1 LLSAL
6 LKDLAMNRVI
16 VFTRTKH
23 GANKVAEHL
32 SRTGE
37 VAEAIHLDRLRS
49 LRESS
54 RPEPPAGRLPPVP
67 QYLRFERPPVSEP
80 IDPLTLED
88 GSRIGGSAK
97 YYDYGVVSIEL
108 ELPFEA
114 EWDALVLQSSR
125 LIGSTELENR
135 ASEWLRGALTR
146 ARPALLKPYDS
157 WLAEDYQIAYLQDVT
172 EHNGQKLSAGEL
184 LSSHAVQI
192 AQLVRGESVALSD
205 VERAEVLQSSIS
217 YSQNDLL
224 VVGWT
229 GAVVYGSGEVAAA
242 TIQLL
247 EYANTQLLEFRYYDG
262 LLTNVL
268 NSVYRALDH
277 KGGRFGNWRLSGECT
292 RVNTIRLDVME
303 LTEKVDN
310 AIKFLSDMFYARLYN
325 LIAAKVGVPDY
336 RRLVEQKL
344 RTAGELYHFMVDQ
357 FNQARSF
364 ILEAAIVIILLIEFA
379 FLFRGK

>member
-1 LLSAL
+1 
-6 LKDLAMNRVI
+6 V
-16 VFTRTKH
+16 
-23 GANKVAEHL
+23 
-32 SRTGE
+32 
-37 VAEAIHLDRLRS
+37 RS

-54 RPEPPAGRLPPVP
+54 RPEPPAGRVPTVP

-80 IDPLTLED
+80 IDALKLED
-88 GSRIGGSAK
+88 GSRIAGSAK

-108 ELPFEA
+108 ELPFES
-114 EWDALVLQSSR
+114 EWDGLVLQSSL
-125 LIGSTELENR
+125 LIGSSELESR
-135 ASEWLRGALTR
+135 ASAWLRAALSRAQPALT
-146 ARPALLKPYDS
+146 KPYDS
-157 WLAEDYQIAYLQDVT
+157 WLTEDYQITYLQDVAGPD
-172 EHNGQKLSAGEL
+172 HQKLSAAEL
-184 LSSHAVQI
+184 LSARASEI

-205 VERAEVLQSSIS
+205 VERAEVLQSSLS

-268 NSVYRALDH
+268 NSVYRFLEH
-277 KGGRFGNWRLSGECT
+277 KGGRFGDWRLSGEST

-344 RTAGELYHFMVDQ
+344 RTAGELYRFMVDQ

-364 ILEAAIVIILLIEFA
+364 VLELAIVVILVIEIV

>member
-1 LLSAL
+1 
-6 LKDLAMNRVI
+6 M
-16 VFTRTKH
+16 
-23 GANKVAEHL
+23 
-32 SRTGE
+32 
-37 VAEAIHLDRLRS
+37 AEAIHLDRLRS

-54 RPEPPAGRLPPVP
+54 RPEPPAGRVPPVP
-67 QYLRFERPPVSEP
+67 HYLRFERPPVSEP
-80 IDPLTLED
+80 IDPLKLED

-97 YYDYGVVSIEL
+97 YYDYGVVSMEL
-108 ELPFEA
+108 ELPFET
-114 EWDALVLQSSR
+114 EWDRLVLQSSR
-125 LIGSTELENR
+125 LIGNTELENR
-135 ASEWLRGALTR
+135 SAEWLRAALSR
-146 ARPALLKPYDS
+146 ARPALTKPYDS
-157 WLAEDYQIAYLQDVT
+157 WLTEDYQIVYLQEVVT
-172 EHNGQKLSAGEL
+172 HNAGKLSAADL
-184 LSSHAVQI
+184 LSSRANEI
-192 AQLVRGESVALSD
+192 AQLVRGEAVALSD
-205 VERAEVLQSSIS
+205 VERTEVLQSSIS

-268 NSVYRALDH
+268 NSVYRFLEH
-277 KGGRFGNWRLSGECT
+277 KGGRFGDWRLSREST

-344 RTAGELYHFMVDQ
+344 RTAGELYRFMVDQ

-364 ILEAAIVIILLIEFA
+364 VLELAIVIILVIEIV

>member
-1 LLSAL
+1 
-6 LKDLAMNRVI
+6 
-16 VFTRTKH
+16 
-23 GANKVAEHL
+23 
-32 SRTGE
+32 

-54 RPEPPAGRLPPVP
+54 RPEPPAGRVPLVP

-80 IDPLTLED
+80 IDSLSLAD
-88 GSRIGGSAK
+88 GNRIGGSAK

-108 ELPFEA
+108 ELPFES
-114 EWDALVLQSSR
+114 EWDGLVLQSSR
-125 LIGSTELENR
+125 LIGSTELEMR
-135 ASEWLRGALTR
+135 SAEWLRAALKR

-157 WLAEDYQIAYLQDVT
+157 WLAEDYQIVFLQDIT
-172 EHNGQKLSAGEL
+172 GSGNQRLSAGDL
-184 LSSHAVQI
+184 LSSRANEI
-192 AQLVRGESVALSD
+192 AELVRGESIALSD

-247 EYANTQLLEFRYYDG
+247 EYANTQLLEFRYYDA

-268 NSVYRALDH
+268 SSVYRFLEH
-277 KGGRFGNWRLSGECT
+277 KGGRFGDWRLSWESS

-344 RTAGELYHFMVDQ
+344 RTAGELYRFMVDQ

-364 ILEAAIVIILLIEFA
+364 VLELAIVIILVIEII

>member
-1 LLSAL
+1 
-6 LKDLAMNRVI
+6 
-16 VFTRTKH
+16 
-23 GANKVAEHL
+23 
-32 SRTGE
+32 
-37 VAEAIHLDRLRS
+37 VAEAINVDRLRS

-54 RPEPPAGRLPPVP
+54 RPEPPASRVPPVP
-67 QYLRFERPPVSEP
+67 HYLRFERPPVSEP
-80 IDPLTLED
+80 IDPLRLDD
-88 GSRIGGSAK
+88 GARIGGSAK

-108 ELPFEA
+108 ELPFES
-114 EWDALVLQSSR
+114 EWRELVLQSSR
-125 LIGSTELENR
+125 LIGSVELESR
-135 ASEWLRGALTR
+135 ASEWLRAALTR

-157 WLAEDYQIAYLQDVT
+157 WLTEDYQIISLQEIT
-172 EHNGQKLSAGEL
+172 GSANQKLTAGEL
-184 LSSHAVQI
+184 LSSRATEI
-192 AQLVRGESVALSD
+192 AELVRGESIALSD
-205 VERAEVLQSSIS
+205 VERTEVLQSSIS

-224 VVGWT
+224 VVGWS
-229 GAVVYGSGEVAAA
+229 GAVVYGTGEVAAA

-247 EYANTQLLEFRYYDG
+247 EYANTQLLEFRYYDS

-268 NSVYRALDH
+268 NSVYRFLEH
-277 KGGRFGNWRLSGECT
+277 KGGRFGDWRLSGEST

-310 AIKFLSDMFYARLYN
+310 AVKFLSDMFYTRLYN

-344 RTAGELYHFMVDQ
+344 RTAGELYRFMVDQ

-364 ILEAAIVIILLIEFA
+364 VLELAIVIILVIEIV

>member
-1 LLSAL
+1 
-6 LKDLAMNRVI
+6 
-16 VFTRTKH
+16 
-23 GANKVAEHL
+23 
-32 SRTGE
+32 
-37 VAEAIHLDRLRS
+37 VAEAIHLDRVRS

-54 RPEPPAGRLPPVP
+54 RPEPPAGRVPPVP

-80 IDPLTLED
+80 IEALKLED
-88 GSRIGGSAK
+88 GSRIAGSAK

-108 ELPFEA
+108 ELPFES
-114 EWDALVLQSSR
+114 EWDGLVLQSSL
-125 LIGSTELENR
+125 LIGSSELESR
-135 ASEWLRGALTR
+135 ASAWLRAALSR
-146 ARPALLKPYDS
+146 ARPALTKPYDS
-157 WLAEDYQIAYLQDVT
+157 WLTEDYQITYLQDVAGPD
-172 EHNGQKLSAGEL
+172 HQKLSAAEL
-184 LSSHAVQI
+184 LSARASEI

-205 VERAEVLQSSIS
+205 VERAEVLQSSLS

-268 NSVYRALDH
+268 NSVYRFLEH
-277 KGGRFGNWRLSGECT
+277 KGGRFGDWRLSGEST

-344 RTAGELYHFMVDQ
+344 RTAGELYRFMVDQ

-364 ILEAAIVIILLIEFA
+364 VLELAIVVILVIEIV

>member
-1 LLSAL
+1 
-6 LKDLAMNRVI
+6 
-16 VFTRTKH
+16 
-23 GANKVAEHL
+23 
-32 SRTGE
+32 

-54 RPEPPAGRLPPVP
+54 RPEPPAGRVPPVP

-80 IDPLTLED
+80 IESLSLTD
-88 GSRIGGSAK
+88 GSHISGGAK

-108 ELPFEA
+108 DLPFVS
-114 EWDALVLQSSR
+114 EWDALVLQSSQ
-125 LIGSTELENR
+125 LIGSTELETR
-135 ASEWLRGALTR
+135 AAEWLHAALAR

-157 WLAEDYQIAYLQDVT
+157 WLTEDYHIVYLQ
-172 EHNGQKLSAGEL
+172 EISGSLNQKMTAGEL
-184 LSSHAVQI
+184 LSSRASEI
-192 AQLVRGESVALSD
+192 AELVRGESIALSD
-205 VERAEVLQSSIS
+205 VEREEVLQSSIS

-229 GAVVYGSGEVAAA
+229 GAVVYGDGEVAAA

-268 NSVYRALDH
+268 SSVYRFLEH
-277 KGGRFGNWRLSGECT
+277 KGGRFGDWRLSGESA

-344 RTAGELYHFMVDQ
+344 RTAGELYRFMVDQ

-364 ILEAAIVIILLIEFA
+364 VLELAIVVILVIEII